1 MLTMKTIVD
10 VGVVC
15 LNLLLMVVVGM
26 EVEAKHL
33 RLVFKKKGLL
43 TMILA
48 TQVVILPAIG
58 YALIK
63 IMNMPPD
70 LNAGILLLAACPV
83 GDIANFYVVL
93 ARANVVLSV
102 VMSVSSI
109 VLSMVTTTFIF
120 HIYSYLLQEKF
131 VFDVPMQKI
140 ILRLLL
146 IMVFPLFVG
155 MVIRNFKS
163 KFVENYSNILRNIC
177 IVGLVGLVIYIILSQ
192 HERLAV
198 EWQHTA
204 IASGIFIVLSMAV
217 GLAFAKSLGMDVSSV
232 VTTGILFPVRNV
244 ALAIVIAI
252 TLLSHVEYTVFA
264 VVYFLIE
271 VPLLLSATLVYRI
284 WWSRRD

>member
-1 MLTMKTIVD
+1 MKTIVD